1 MNTLRKAVLGALM
14 AASVAGVY
22 AASPP
27 PPSDGAPPP
36 AHGAWGHGR
45 EHHRVELLM
54 HALKQV
60 NITEQQKQSV
70 HGILQSAKPQFEA
83 LMGQIR
89 DNERALAT
97 LGPDDPNYAAT
108 LATAKTLAANMVQQ
122 RSDVRVQIYG
132 VLTPKQKAE
141 LPQVF
146 ADMKAKADQRRQQ
159 WQQQH
164 PQGGPAAEPNS

>member
-1 MNTLRKAVLGALM
+1 MNTLRKAVLGTLL
-14 AASVAGVY
+14 AASLATAVY

-27 PPSDGAPPP
+27 PDGTAPP
-36 AHGAWGHGR
+36 AHGEWRHGR
-45 EHHRVELLM
+45 EHHRVDLLM

-60 NITEQQKQSV
+60 NITDQQKQSV
-70 HGILQSAKPQFEA
+70 RGILQSAKPQFEA

-89 DNERALAT
+89 DNERTLIT

-122 RSDVRVQIYG
+122 RSDVRVQIYS

-146 ADMKAKADQRRQQ
+146 ANMKAKADQKRQE
-159 WQQQH
+159 WLQQH
-164 PQGGPAAEPNS
+164 PPSGPSSEPNS